1 MSHRAAVGI
10 TLLLVGELALRW
22 RYGAYGAG
30 FHFWL
35 HGLIGAGLGL
45 SAVGA
50 AGALGRPGGLRRPV
64 AWAALGHTVSALPDV
79 LFLAADILHVPWM
92 DVLALHITVH
102 FLPAPLVT
110 AAAVFTL
117 GAASAAAARLDRR
130 RVAGALLGATAVV
143 LAAGLALRTPLPRTL
158 EEVCEVSE
166 DALVCTAQ
174 AEEEAVAAF
183 AGTRSAVAGP
193 PWCPLPA

>member
-1 MSHRAAVGI
+1 VTRRTAVGVA
-10 TLLLVGELALRW
+10 LLVAGELVLRL

-45 SAVGA
+45 AVVGA
-50 AGALGRPGGLRRPV
+50 SGALGRPGGLARPV

-79 LFLAADILHVPWM
+79 LFLVADVLHVPWM

-110 AAAVFTL
+110 AGAVFAL

-130 RVAGALLGATAVV
+130 RVAGALLGLTAVV
-143 LAAGLALRTPLPRTL
+143 VTVGLALRTPLPRTL
-158 EEVCEVSE
+158 EEVCEAGG
-166 DALVCTAQ
+166 DKLLCTA
-174 AEEEAVAAF
+174 VAQGPTELASSI
-183 AGTRSAVAGP
+183 AGPQGAGP
-193 PWCPLPA
+193 PWCRLPA